1 MAVFLGA
8 INNSNNIEKLE
19 KEQQRL
25 FKKYFKLED
34 ILFRTFEQ
42 QKELDKIEKRLS
54 QIAKI
59 LENN

>member
-8 INNSNNIEKLE
+8 IKNFNIEKLE

-34 ILFRTFEQ
+34 IFFRTFEQ

>member
-1 MAVFLGA
+1 MAVLLGA
-8 INNSNNIEKLE
+8 IKKSNNIEKLE

-42 QKELDKIEKRLS
+42 QKELDKIEIRLS